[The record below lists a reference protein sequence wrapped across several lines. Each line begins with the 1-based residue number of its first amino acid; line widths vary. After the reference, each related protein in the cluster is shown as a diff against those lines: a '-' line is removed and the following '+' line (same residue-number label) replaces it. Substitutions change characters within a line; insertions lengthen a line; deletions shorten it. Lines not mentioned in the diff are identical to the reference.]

1 MVPMTSP
8 DPATN
13 WSRRRVLAS
22 LFGAGVAAPF
32 LSGDRTR
39 AGDTIVLRYTAH
51 IPNSHGLYGRVF
63 IPWEQLLTERTGG
76 RIVWEH
82 YVDRLLHGALDGFK
96 AIESGITDYTHG
108 YATYQPGSFH
118 LTHGLQLPFLFSK
131 PGIASLVSEE
141 LYPRY
146 WKAEY
151 ERMGVYLAHCD
162 ATTAYDI
169 ISKTPIRTPEDIR
182 GLKVR
187 STGGLMAEIVR
198 AMGAIPVVIAAAE
211 TYTAFQ
217 RGIIDVVA
225 LGGPDMAA
233 YRLYETGSYYLRIGL
248 THTVLQYCLNP
259 RTFDALPEDLRV
271 ILYNVFRFR
280 GQIAHQNYYGSTAL
294 ETALERLVEGGVEI
308 TDPTPDERRAWVD
321 AVRPLEERFIEEN
334 EARGLPAEA
343 FVREARERAAVYEG
357 WTDQQLWDHVDRNPV
372 QGIISL

>member
-1 MVPMTSP
+1 MCAMTNRESE
-8 DPATN
+8 AN

-22 LFGAGVAAPF
+22 LFGAGVVAPF
-32 LSGDRTR
+32 LAGDRNR
-39 AGDTIVLRYTAH
+39 AGDTVVLRYTAH

-63 IPWEQLLTERTGG
+63 IPWEQMLTERTNG

-118 LTHGLQLPFLFSK
+118 LTHGLQLPFLFPN
-131 PGIASLVSEE
+131 PGVASLVSEE
-141 LYPRY
+141 LYPQY
-146 WKAEY
+146 WKGEY

-162 ATTAYDI
+162 VTTAYDI
-169 ISKTPIRTPEDIR
+169 ISKRPIHVPEDIR

-187 STGGLMAEIVR
+187 STGGLMADIVR
-198 AMGAIPVVIAAAE
+198 EMGAIPVVIAAAE

-233 YRLYETGSYYLRIGL
+233 YRLYETGTHYLRLGL
-248 THTVLQYCLNP
+248 THTVLQYCFNP
-259 RTFDALPEDLRV
+259 RTFDAMPRDLQV
-271 ILYNVFRFR
+271 ELYNMYRLR
-280 GQIAHQNYYGSTAL
+280 GQIAHQNYYGGTAL
-294 ETALERLVEGGVEI
+294 QTAIDRLAEADVEI
-308 TDPTPDERRAWVD
+308 REPTPDERQAWVD
-321 AVRPLEERFIEEN
+321 AVRPLEERFIREN

-343 FVREARERAAVYEG
+343 FVAEARERAALYDG
-357 WTDQQLWDHVDRNPV
+357 WTDQQLWDHIDQNPV
-372 QGIISL
+372 QGIIDF